1 MTFIITVVKFILNVV
16 YLFFKLFKKRKQITL
31 ISRLSNTI
39 TTDFVLLSNGLKK
52 ALPDYKVVV
61 LCKKLD
67 NKLAY
72 IFHMLRQ
79 MYHISRSEV
88 VVIDSYC
95 ILDSSKF
102 FKRMQKNTLN
112 HLNLFSTSS
121 YKINKPLICKIQHLS
136 IIL

>member
-1 MTFIITVVKFILNVV
+1 MRWKCCGFNPCIGKNPWSRKWHPTPLFLPRKFHGQRNSMGRGSL
-16 YLFFKLFKKRKQITL
+16 LFTHPVHNSLHLLIPNFQSFSTPPPLWPPQVCSMSLFHRY
-31 ISRLSNTI
+31 
-39 TTDFVLLSNGLKK
+39 V
-52 ALPDYKVVV
+52 
-61 LCKKLD
+61 
-67 NKLAY
+67 
-72 IFHMLRQ
+72 
-79 MYHISRSEV
+79 
-88 VVIDSYC
+88 DSYR